1 MDDQTSSIEVLVVG
15 GGPVGMMMASELS
28 RYGVECRVVDKRPG
42 PIDVTHACVLWTRT
56 QEVLAAMGIRE
67 KWVSHALLLREMNVY
82 GFGKRLGAIEYEGLD
97 SPYPQPLLVGQNVTE
112 RLLIE
117 HLNEQGIQVERPV
130 EGVRMQQTDDEVVVT
145 LRHEDGHEE
154 EVHARWLIAC
164 EGSKSMIRETLGI
177 PFQGERYQNYEFV
190 QADCGIRWSRPSG
203 RGYYFLTD
211 GKFLA
216 TLPLPLPISDPD
228 RIRVFIAR
236 PIVDPNDRSDPTLE
250 EIQGLMREAVSED
263 VELSSP
269 IWLSRV
275 RVQRKLADSYRQ
287 GRVFLAG
294 DTAHVH
300 VPMGG
305 QGMNTGMQDAFN
317 LAWKLAYVINGIAHD
332 SLLDSYQPE
341 RRPVAEQLLKGTD
354 LTFRAFSEP
363 GVLLRSAIQ
372 LAGPLAFRTSIPQ
385 KQAVRVLSEID
396 INYKG
401 SPIAEEHAI
410 KGGPDA
416 GERAPDATTVKLP
429 DKGTTTLFEIMRGTH
444 WNLLLLSGSE
454 PGAEILQQLQGLATT
469 IASKY
474 AHAVMPHLVL
484 GLTVPP
490 RNLQWSGSTLMD
502 SELIVHQKYG
512 EKGASIYLIRPDGY
526 IGFRGPL
533 AQRDQLLKYLSNTL
547 KESALPA

>member
-1 MDDQTSSIEVLVVG
+1 MV
-15 GGPVGMMMASELS
+15 
-28 RYGVECRVVDKRPG
+28 
-42 PIDVTHACVLWTRT
+42 
-56 QEVLAAMGIRE
+56 
-67 KWVSHALLLREMNVY
+67 
-82 GFGKRLGAIEYEGLD
+82 
-97 SPYPQPLLVGQNVTE
+97 
-112 RLLIE
+112 
-117 HLNEQGIQVERPV
+117 
-130 EGVRMQQTDDEVVVT
+130 
-145 LRHEDGHEE
+145 
-154 EVHARWLIAC
+154 
-164 EGSKSMIRETLGI
+164 RETLGI
-177 PFQGERYQNYEFV
+177 PFEGERYQNYEFV
-190 QADCGIRWSRPSG
+190 QADCAIRWSRPSG

-228 RIRVFIAR
+228 RIRVFIAL

-263 VELSSP
+263 VELSNP

-275 RVQRKLADSYRQ
+275 RVQRKLADQYRQ
-287 GRVFLAG
+287 GRIFLAG
-294 DTAHVH
+294 DSAHVH

-317 LAWKLAYVINGIAHD
+317 LSWKLAYVIKGIAHD
-332 SLLDSYQPE
+332 TLLDSYQPE

-401 SPIAEEHAI
+401 SPIAEEHAV

-416 GERAPDATTVKLP
+416 GERAPDATTVTLP
-429 DKGTTTLFEIMRGTH
+429 EKATTTLFEIMRGTK
-444 WNLLLLSGSE
+444 WNMLLLSGSE
-454 PGAEILQQLQGLATT
+454 PGSETLQQLAN
-469 IASKY
+469 IASVVTNKY
-474 AHAVMPHLVL
+474 AHVVTPHLVL

-490 RNLQWSGSTLMD
+490 HNLQWSGSTLMD

-526 IGFRGPL
+526 IGFRGLL
-533 AQRDQLLKYLSNTL
+533 AQREQMLKYLGSIL
-547 KESALPA
+547 KEAAEIPVL